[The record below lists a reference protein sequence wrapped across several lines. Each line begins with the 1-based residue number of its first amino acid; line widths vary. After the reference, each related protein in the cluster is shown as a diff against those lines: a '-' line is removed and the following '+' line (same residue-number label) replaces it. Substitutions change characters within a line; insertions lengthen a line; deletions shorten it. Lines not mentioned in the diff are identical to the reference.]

1 MEMEKG
7 FPMSDTRDAC
17 ERSVARAPITEV
29 LRVAPPRAT
38 QLACLNFKVPL
49 LVRQQFKMYAARH
62 NITMTE
68 LLLRLLDD
76 CLNSD
81 TTQDSCS
88 EVKK

>member
-1 MEMEKG
+1 MAHINEM
-7 FPMSDTRDAC
+7 
-17 ERSVARAPITEV
+17 
-29 LRVAPPRAT
+29 LRVPSPKAA

-49 LVRQQFKMYAARH
+49 RVRQQFKMYAARH

-68 LLLRLLDD
+68 LLLQLLKD